1 MIPILYEKDEFAF
14 TSNGLGRL
22 RDCITCEVT
31 EERNGIYECDFTYP
45 VDGANYE
52 DIICGRIIGVV
63 HDDSDD
69 VQPFDIVSYSR
80 PMDGVVTFHC
90 VHISYRL
97 TGYTTSGTNINTL
110 ADALTMLSTTNPPMP
125 FTFESNFT
133 STGYMSS
140 ADGTPRTVRQ
150 FLGGVEGSILDT
162 YGGEYEW
169 ERFRVLLKKARGEQR
184 DFTVRYGLNMV
195 SYEEE
200 SDYNGTYNQC
210 IPYWTDGQNS
220 VYGDVVSSGSP
231 TYTGR
236 DICVPLDLSDKFE
249 EMPTQANLEAKALSY
264 MQNKQ
269 TNLPRQ
275 NIKVDF
281 IRLQDSPE
289 YEQFESLLQCRLC
302 DSIGVVFPLYGMQG
316 TFKIVRTVY
325 DVLGE
330 RFTEME
336 LGALSVSLSEA
347 LGIDQMG
354 GGSYIGGGINE
365 LVAGDGITIT
375 GSGDSR
381 TIAQSSDF
389 IVDQGTSGIWTY
401 RKWNSGIA
409 ECWKRT
415 GNNTYALTNNLN
427 GNGWASDWWS
437 LPSGLFT
444 SVEFATI
451 NRISGGSGLI
461 SCSINNISTT
471 RLDHYVWIAGTTGT
485 YTMQLSIYVLGRWK

>member
-1 MIPILYEKDEFAF
+1 MIPILYEKNE
-14 TSNGLGRL
+14 TSFITNGLGRL
-22 RDCITCEVT
+22 RDCISAEVV
-31 EERNGIYECDFTYP
+31 EERNSIYELDFQYP
-45 VDGANYE
+45 VDGARYE
-52 DIICGRIIGVV
+52 DIICGRIVGVT
-63 HDDSDD
+63 HDDSYDI
-69 VQPFDIVSYSR
+69 QPFDIVSYSR
-80 PMDGVVTFHC
+80 PIDGVVTFHC

-97 TGYTTSGTNINTL
+97 TGYTTRGTNINSL
-110 ADALTMLSTTNPPMP
+110 ADALTMLSTTTPPMP

-140 ADGTPRTVRQ
+140 ADGTPRSVRQ

-169 ERFRVLLKKARGEQR
+169 DRFRVLLKKARGEQR
-184 DFTVRYGLNMV
+184 NFTIRYGVNMV
-195 SYEEE
+195 NYEEE

-210 IPYWTDGQNS
+210 LPYWTDGQNS
-220 VYGDVVSSGSP
+220 VYGDVVSSGLP

-236 DICVPLDLSDKFE
+236 DICMPLDLTDKFE
-249 EMPTQANLEAKALSY
+249 TIPTKAQLEAKALSY
-264 MQNKQ
+264 MQNTQ

-289 YEQFESLLQCRLC
+289 YEQFESLLQCKLC

-389 IVDQGTSGIWTY
+389 IVEQGTSGIWTY
-401 RKWNSGIA
+401 KKYASGIA
-409 ECWKRT
+409 ECWGT
-415 GNNTYALTNNLN
+415 YSNTISASTVSN
-427 GNGWASDWWS
+427 GNYINFPLTFTAT
-437 LPSGLFT
+437 PCITIGLSAGGADLYDAHIEQSET
-444 SVEFATI
+444 TTTQVRLTMI
-451 NRISGGSGLI
+451 NR
-461 SCSINNISTT
+461 
-471 RLDHYVWIAGTTGT
+471 
-485 YTMQLSIYVLGRWK
+485 YTSSVAMKVSMIVIGKWK